1 MGDLR
6 YAFRSLRK
14 QPLFTLV
21 AVLTLTLGIGAN
33 TAIFSLLYQVT
44 LRPLPFREP
53 SRLVYVWNLY
63 AKSGT
68 ELSDVSIPDYLDRRS
83 QAPAIEDAA
92 LFTPRDATLLVGD
105 TPEQLAALA
114 VTPSFFT
121 TLGRGPALGRA
132 FGDADAVPGADT
144 SVILT
149 HHLWATHF
157 SSDPAIVGRA
167 IRLNGER
174 REIVGVLAPD
184 FELPRRDVALLV
196 PFAFTPARI
205 SDEERG
211 NEFSEMI
218 ARLRPG
224 QTVAQLNAQMA
235 AIVTRLMDRVPARAD
250 YMRNSGFTG
259 VAVDMRET
267 IVGNVST
274 SLYLLQAG
282 VIVVLFIA
290 CANVAN
296 LLLMRAAGRRR
307 ELAVRTTL
315 GASGSRILRQL
326 MTEGALLSGLGA
338 AGGLAL
344 AAAAIRWL
352 TVLMGDQMPRGLD
365 PSLDPV
371 VLGFT
376 IALTAVATVIFGVA
390 PAIPAMRGRIAGA
403 LKEDS
408 TRGSAT
414 RRTALVRAGLAAA
427 EMSLA
432 VLLLIGAG
440 LLIKS
445 FVRVAR
451 VDPGFSV
458 DHVMTATMT
467 LPSSRYGH
475 APATGAFWQGLL
487 ERTRAIPGVTAAGT
501 ISTLP
506 FGGAMSAGSYRIVGR
521 AIPAGG
527 TPPHAHDDRAGGDYF
542 RAMGIPLIEG
552 RLFRDADTADAPR
565 VVIVDRF
572 FADKQ
577 FKGES
582 AIGHQL
588 NFGSQ
593 RNYTIVGVVGT
604 INASDLAKP
613 VPEERV
619 YLSAAQLPLSSMS
632 LVVKTD
638 VDPSSIAPQI
648 RDVVRSI
655 DREQPIARMRTMEE
669 WIARSLQIRKA
680 PMTLVAMFGIVALLL
695 SAIGIYGVL
704 AFGVTERVREFAIR
718 QALGADRASIRAL
731 VLGQGL
737 RIAGT
742 GMVLGVAGALLLGRY
757 LRSLLFGVTTHD
769 LGVVSG
775 ACAILITVALV
786 ACYLPARR
794 AMRVEPMTALRDS

>member
-365 PSLDPV
+365 PSLDPA

-451 VDPGFSV
+451 VEPGFSV

-718 QALGADRASIRAL
+718 QAPGADRASIRAL
-731 VLGQGL
+731 VLGHGL

-775 ACAILITVALV
+775 ACAILVTVALV

>member
-742 GMVLGVAGALLLGRY
+742 GMVLGVGGALVLGRY

>member
-1 MGDLR
+1 MADLR
-6 YAFRSLRK
+6 YALRSLRK

-33 TAIFSLLYQVT
+33 TAIFSLLYQVM

-63 AKSGT
+63 AKGGA
-68 ELSDVSIPDYLDRRS
+68 EVSDVSIPDYLDRRS

-92 LFTPRDATLLVGD
+92 LFTPRDVTLLVGD
-105 TPEQLAALA
+105 VPEQLVALA

-132 FGDADAVPGADT
+132 FGDADAVPGADP

-149 HHLWATHF
+149 HNLWATHF

-167 IRLNGER
+167 IRVNGER
-174 REIVGVLAPD
+174 RQVAGVLPAD
-184 FELPRRDVALLV
+184 FELPRRDVAMLT
-196 PFAFTPARI
+196 PFAFTPAQT
-205 SDEERG
+205 SDQERG

-259 VAVDMRET
+259 VAAGMRET
-267 IVGNVST
+267 IVGDVAT

-282 VIVVLFIA
+282 VILVLFIA

-296 LLLMRAAGRRR
+296 LLMMRAAGRRR

-315 GASGSRILRQL
+315 GASGARILRQL
-326 MTEGALLSGLGA
+326 MTEGAVLSGLGA

-344 AAAAIRWL
+344 AAVAMRAL
-352 TVLMGDQMPRGLD
+352 TVLMGDQMPRGLQ
-365 PSLDPV
+365 PSLDPA

-376 IALTAVATVIFGVA
+376 IALSAVATAIFGVV
-390 PAIPAMRGRIAGA
+390 PALPAMRGRIAGA
-403 LKEDS
+403 LKEDA

-414 RRTALVRAGLAAA
+414 RRTAFVRAALAAA

-440 LLIKS
+440 LLVKS
-445 FVRVAR
+445 FVRVSR
-451 VDPGFSV
+451 VDPGFSA

-467 LPSSRYGH
+467 LPSSRYGD
-475 APATGAFWQGLL
+475 AAARRAFWQRLL

-506 FGGAMSAGSYRIVGR
+506 FGGALSAGTYTIVGR
-521 AIPAGG
+521 AVPADA
-527 TPPHAHDDRAGGDYF
+527 TPPHGLNDRAGGDYF
-542 RAMGIPLIEG
+542 RAMSIPLIEG
-552 RLFRDADTADAPR
+552 RLFTDADTADAPR

-572 FADKQ
+572 FADRQ
-577 FKGES
+577 FKGQS
-582 AIGHQL
+582 AIGHRL
-588 NFGSQ
+588 NFGSE

-604 INASDLAKP
+604 VNAADLAKP
-613 VPEERV
+613 VPEERI
-619 YLSAAQLPLSSMS
+619 YFNAAQLTPSSMS
-632 LVVKTD
+632 LVVKTA
-638 VDPSSIAPQI
+638 VDP
-648 RDVVRSI
+648 VVDRPSDPRRGALSRS
-655 DREQPIARMRTMEE
+655 RA
-669 WIARSLQIRKA
+669 
-680 PMTLVAMFGIVALLL
+680 
-695 SAIGIYGVL
+695 
-704 AFGVTERVREFAIR
+704 
-718 QALGADRASIRAL
+718 ADRANAHHGGVDHAFASDPQGADDPRRAVRHRRAAAVGDRHLRRAGVRGDRAGPRVRDPAGARRRPSVDPRARPRPGRAHRRDRDGDWRRRRAHPRAL
-731 VLGQGL
+731 P
-737 RIAGT
+737 A
-742 GMVLGVAGALLLGRY
+742 
-757 LRSLLFGVTTHD
+757 VTAVWRNH
-769 LGVVSG
+769 
-775 ACAILITVALV
+775 A
-786 ACYLPARR
+786 
-794 AMRVEPMTALRDS
+794 